1 MRYIL
6 FTLLTSKNRTS
17 TQMHNAPGGVVRF
30 SHMIGPFSGAW
41 PSCGSTRL
49 YSAAST
55 HVYVCKSTSCSACS
69 QWQSIGAFPC
79 SNVTRGESANV
90 VKVNSV
96 EWDIILRKHSICKGN
111 SILSN
116 EIITLVSF

>member
-17 TQMHNAPGGVVRF
+17 TQMHNAPGGVVQF

-90 VKVNSV
+90 
-96 EWDIILRKHSICKGN
+96 CKGEFRRVGHN
-111 SILSN
+111 SQETFNL
-116 EIITLVSF
+116 